1 MLEVVYSFS
10 VRLFGRTI
18 FLKKGLK
25 NMSELIFS
33 YLISISNVLIPCI
46 FIRMVADIFRDFVFM
61 KGGK

>member
-1 MLEVVYSFS
+1 MVCSFS
-10 VRLFGRTI
+10 VRLFSRTI
-18 FLKKGLK
+18 FLKGVE

-61 KGGK
+61 KGGN

>member
-1 MLEVVYSFS
+1 MVCSFS
-10 VRLFGRTI
+10 VRLFSRTY
-18 FLKKGLK
+18 FFYKELK

>member
-1 MLEVVYSFS
+1 MVCSFS

-18 FLKKGLK
+18 FFKRSE

>member
-1 MLEVVYSFS
+1 MVCSFS

-18 FLKKGLK
+18 FLEKGLK

>member
-1 MLEVVYSFS
+1 MVCSFS